1 MGWRQRLATLAAR
14 RARLSPD
21 APATPSAVS
30 PRDLGALRI
39 PASTLEDISALL
51 LKAAALDVEIEELC
65 SCAMR
70 LAQATGCALVEW
82 DELAEES
89 RIHGAVGA
97 WEEEPL
103 RMVLEQTAPDWAF
116 ALGGAPICVSR
127 DNGTVRAFH
136 WSASASAASGLVIPM
151 RLGDRVCGALLFTV
165 LEPRIFSPEEV
176 RIGRLIAC
184 QAALVVRHR
193 ALATTVERQAQRIA
207 RLIDDVERMQ
217 ISLRRLSARSEGE
230 AKP

>member
-1 MGWRQRLATLAAR
+1 MGWRERLATLAAR
-14 RARLSPD
+14 RNRLLPD
-21 APATPSAVS
+21 RPAPPSS
-30 PRDLGALRI
+30 RDLGAIHI
-39 PASTLEDISALL
+39 PASTLEDLSALL
-51 LKAAALDVEIEELC
+51 LKAAASDVEIEELC

-89 RIHGAVGA
+89 QIHGSVGA
-97 WEEEPL
+97 WEEAP
-103 RMVLEQTAPDWAF
+103 VHTALERTVPDWAF

-127 DNGTVRAFH
+127 DGGTVRAFH
-136 WSASASAASGLVIPM
+136 WSASASAASGLAIPM
-151 RLGDRVCGALLFTV
+151 RLGDRVCGALLFTY
-165 LEPRIFSPEEV
+165 LGPRVFSPEEV

-184 QAALVVRHR
+184 HAALVVRHR

-207 RLIDDVERMQ
+207 RLVDDVERMQ
-217 ISLRRLSARSEGE
+217 ISLRRVSARTEGE